1 MIPVSSLSS
10 SSQCVFMCAAGVPLT
25 PSNVMRAL
33 RELEEGK
40 WWEEGKWLEGLGL
53 GPWLRIPQSKMTE
66 IKQNF
71 PNTIDQKKQFI
82 YYWMQKDPLATWR
95 RLINAL
101 YGMRETKLADSI
113 RSNAEPLTGIQCNY
127 TCMML

>member
-10 SSQCVFMCAAGVPLT
+10 SSQCAAGVPLT

-33 RELEEGK
+33 RELREGK
-40 WWEEGKWLEGLGL
+40 WWNVGGLGV
-53 GPWLRIPQSKMTE
+53 WLYIPQSKTTE

-95 RLINAL
+95 RLIHAL
-101 YGMRETKLADSI
+101 YEMRETKLADSI

-127 TCMML
+127 TCTML

>member
-40 WWEEGKWLEGLGL
+40 WWKKYGLRFWLH
-53 GPWLRIPQSKMTE
+53 IPRSKMTE

-71 PNTIDQKKQFI
+71 PNTIDQKKQLV

-101 YGMRETKLADSI
+101 YGMGETKLADSI

>member
-33 RELEEGK
+33 RELEEARWWK
-40 WWEEGKWLEGLGL
+40 WVGGLGDYL
-53 GPWLRIPQSKMTE
+53 YIPQSKMTE

-71 PNTIDQKKQFI
+71 PNTMDQKKQFI

-95 RLINAL
+95 RLINVL
-101 YGMRETKLADSI
+101 YWMGETKLADSI

-127 TCMML
+127 TGMML

>member
-1 MIPVSSLSS
+1 
-10 SSQCVFMCAAGVPLT
+10 MCAAGVPLT
-25 PSNVMRAL
+25 LSNVMRAL

-40 WWEEGKWLEGLGL
+40 WWERGLGA
-53 GPWLRIPQSKMTE
+53 WLDIPHSKMTE

-71 PNTIDQKKQFI
+71 QNTIDQKKQCI

-101 YGMRETKLADSI
+101 YGMEEIKLADSI
-113 RSNAEPLTGIQCNY
+113 RSNAELLTGIQCNF
-127 TCMML
+127 TCIMFYNV

>member
-1 MIPVSSLSS
+1 MWYAEHAMIPVSSLSS

-33 RELEEGK
+33 RELREGE
-40 WWEEGKWLEGLGL
+40 WWERGLGD
-53 GPWLRIPQSKMTE
+53 WLCIPQSKMDS

-71 PNTIDQKKQFI
+71 PNTMDQKKQFI

-101 YGMRETKLADSI
+101 YEMRETKLADSI
-113 RSNAEPLTGIQCNY
+113 RSNAEPFTGIQCNY